1 MNDHSQ
7 LFRLLALLLDYP
19 RAELREESL
28 GLHALIRT
36 CELPEALRDGLA
48 ALLNELCQGDL
59 LDVQARYDGLFERG
73 SSVSLL
79 LFEHVHGE
87 SRDRG
92 QAMVDLLDRYTGA
105 GLQID
110 VPELPDYLPLYLEY
124 LSLLPFAAASEGLA
138 EVAHILGLLAL
149 RLEERGSAYAAIFEA
164 LLELGGERPDLG
176 ALRRDQAQE
185 QRDDSLEAIDRAW
198 EETPVSFTDP
208 AGGCPSSSVPP
219 SNGVHRT
226 TIAMGRP
233 AGTADA
239 VPRGPR
245 RSLSMST
252 NLLFFGIYPYV
263 ALLICLVGSWARF
276 DLSQYTWKAG
286 SSQMLSKKGMRVY
299 SNLFHVGVLFILA
312 GHFVGLLTPASV
324 YHHLISTENKQLLAM
339 VSGGFFG
346 VLCFIGLSGL
356 ILRRLT
362 DARVRAT
369 GNASDLMILL
379 VLYAQLILGLS
390 TIVASTHHMDG
401 SVMVMLAEWAQA
413 IVTLRPLAAAEAIAP
428 VGLVYKLHVGLGLT
442 LFVLFPFT
450 RLVHIVSAPVWYLG
464 RRYQIVRQKRP
475 A

>member
-1 MNDHSQ
+1 
-7 LFRLLALLLDYP
+7 
-19 RAELREESL
+19 
-28 GLHALIRT
+28 
-36 CELPEALRDGLA
+36 
-48 ALLNELCQGDL
+48 
-59 LDVQARYDGLFERG
+59 
-73 SSVSLL
+73 
-79 LFEHVHGE
+79 
-87 SRDRG
+87 
-92 QAMVDLLDRYTGA
+92 
-105 GLQID
+105 
-110 VPELPDYLPLYLEY
+110 
-124 LSLLPFAAASEGLA
+124 
-138 EVAHILGLLAL
+138 
-149 RLEERGSAYAAIFEA
+149 
-164 LLELGGERPDLG
+164 
-176 ALRRDQAQE
+176 
-185 QRDDSLEAIDRAW
+185 
-198 EETPVSFTDP
+198 
-208 AGGCPSSSVPP
+208 
-219 SNGVHRT
+219 
-226 TIAMGRP
+226 
-233 AGTADA
+233 
-239 VPRGPR
+239 
-245 RSLSMST
+245 MST

-401 SVMVMLAEWAQA
+401 SVMVMLADWAQA
-413 IVTLRPLAAAEAIAP
+413 SSPCVRWRRPRPSRRWAWSTSCTSAWALPCSCCSPSPAWW
-428 VGLVYKLHVGLGLT
+428 
-442 LFVLFPFT
+442 
-450 RLVHIVSAPVWYLG
+450 HIVSAPVWYLG